1 MTMSYETTERTIA
14 VAPNAVATLFPA
26 LLAQYGEAL
35 PDGPRSI
42 KTIGGHWD
50 DSDKTIIRAA
60 SLTDGTITGQV
71 LTDGRVAFTCL
82 WQSDLAAAFDA
93 GGIEGVEEL
102 SAEELAGLTPEPEVM
117 P

>member
-1 MTMSYETTERTIA
+1 MSYELTQRTIA
-14 VAPNAVATLFPA
+14 VAPNAVATLFPQ

-42 KTIGGHWD
+42 VTIGGHWD
-50 DSDKTIIRAA
+50 DSAQTRIRAA
-60 SLTDGTITGQV
+60 SLNDGTITGQP

-82 WQSDLAAAFDA
+82 WQADLAAAFDN

-102 SAEELAGLTPEPEVM
+102 SAEQLAGLTPILEGM